1 MKMGEMSK
9 KDLKDLMEEMRN
21 MVQKAFGD
29 DFYVSLETV
38 KKNNGL
44 TKNAVNI
51 RQSDEPIA
59 SVIYIDQ
66 VLGLIKDGST
76 GLQDA
81 VNEIVEMYE
90 KQSTEITM
98 NGAAGIMESLKKEN
112 ILKKVVYRLI
122 NREKN
127 REKLAYVPHRDFLDL
142 AVVYCME
149 ENKAGG
155 LQYSVMLDDAL
166 CYSLGISL
174 AELEEASEQNT
185 QARGFTVQTMDDII
199 RQSVSEDMGA
209 TPSETL
215 GVSMRVPARPD
226 MWVFTSISK
235 AYGAPILLYQ
245 KYFED
250 VAVGL
255 NDDLYIM
262 PSSIHELICIPAA
275 GVNPGDLRTIVR
287 EINSTQ
293 VAVEDVLSN
302 NVYLYRKETGVIS
315 IAPAK

>member
-1 MKMGEMSK
+1 MGEMSK

-199 RQSVSEDMGA
+199 RQSVSEDMRA

>member
-1 MKMGEMSK
+1 MGEMSK

-51 RQSDEPIA
+51 RKSDEPIA

>member
-1 MKMGEMSK
+1 MGEMSK
-9 KDLKDLMEEMRN
+9 KDLMEEMKN

-29 DFYVSLETV
+29 DFYISLETV

-51 RQSDEPIA
+51 RKSDQPIA

-209 TPSETL
+209 TPSETP
-215 GVSMRVPARPD
+215 GVSMRGPARPD

>member
-1 MKMGEMSK
+1 MGEMSK

-262 PSSIHELICIPAA
+262 PSSIHELVCIPAA

>member
-1 MKMGEMSK
+1 MGEMSK

-51 RQSDEPIA
+51 RQADEPIA

>member
-1 MKMGEMSK
+1 MGEMSK

-293 VAVEDVLSN
+293 VAAEDVLSN

>member
-1 MKMGEMSK
+1 MGEMSK

-127 REKLAYVPHRDFLDL
+127 LHMSLTGIFWIWRWYIVWRKIKLA
-142 AVVYCME
+142 VYNIPSCWMMPYATVLVSAWQSWR
-149 ENKAGG
+149 KPLSRIRRPG
-155 LQYSVMLDDAL
+155 AL
-166 CYSLGISL
+166 
-174 AELEEASEQNT
+174 
-185 QARGFTVQTMDDII
+185 
-199 RQSVSEDMGA
+199 
-209 TPSETL
+209 
-215 GVSMRVPARPD
+215 
-226 MWVFTSISK
+226 
-235 AYGAPILLYQ
+235 
-245 KYFED
+245 
-250 VAVGL
+250 
-255 NDDLYIM
+255 
-262 PSSIHELICIPAA
+262 
-275 GVNPGDLRTIVR
+275 
-287 EINSTQ
+287 
-293 VAVEDVLSN
+293 LS
-302 NVYLYRKETGVIS
+302 RRWMT
-315 IAPAK
+315 

>member
-1 MKMGEMSK
+1 MGEMSK
-9 KDLKDLMEEMRN
+9 KDLQDLMEEMRN

>member
-1 MKMGEMSK
+1 MGEMSK

-262 PSSIHELICIPAA
+262 PSSIH
-275 GVNPGDLRTIVR
+275 
-287 EINSTQ
+287 
-293 VAVEDVLSN
+293 
-302 NVYLYRKETGVIS
+302 
-315 IAPAK
+315 

>member
-1 MKMGEMSK
+1 MGEMSK

-44 TKNAVNI
+44 TKNAVKI

>member
-1 MKMGEMSK
+1 MGEMSK

>member
-1 MKMGEMSK
+1 MGEMSK
-9 KDLKDLMEEMRN
+9 KDLKDLMEEMKN

>member
-1 MKMGEMSK
+1 MGEMSK
-9 KDLKDLMEEMRN
+9 KDLMEEMKN

-29 DFYVSLETV
+29 DFYISLETV

>member
-1 MKMGEMSK
+1 MGEMSK
-9 KDLKDLMEEMRN
+9 KDLMEEMRN

>member
-1 MKMGEMSK
+1 
-9 KDLKDLMEEMRN
+9 MEEMRN

>member
-1 MKMGEMSK
+1 MGEMSK

-287 EINSTQ
+287 
-293 VAVEDVLSN
+293 
-302 NVYLYRKETGVIS
+302 R
-315 IAPAK
+315 

>member
-1 MKMGEMSK
+1 MGEMSK

-112 ILKKVVYRLI
+112 ILKKMVYRLI

>member
-1 MKMGEMSK
+1 MGEMSK

-185 QARGFTVQTMDDII
+185 QARGFTDQTMDDII

>member
-1 MKMGEMSK
+1 MGEMSK

-51 RQSDEPIA
+51 RKSDQPIA

>member
-1 MKMGEMSK
+1 
-9 KDLKDLMEEMRN
+9 
-21 MVQKAFGD
+21 
-29 DFYVSLETV
+29 
-38 KKNNGL
+38 
-44 TKNAVNI
+44 
-51 RQSDEPIA
+51 
-59 SVIYIDQ
+59 
-66 VLGLIKDGST
+66 
-76 GLQDA
+76 
-81 VNEIVEMYE
+81 
-90 KQSTEITM
+90 
-98 NGAAGIMESLKKEN
+98 
-112 ILKKVVYRLI
+112 
-122 NREKN
+122 
-127 REKLAYVPHRDFLDL
+127 
-142 AVVYCME
+142 ME

-199 RQSVSEDMGA
+199 RQSVSADMGA

>member
-1 MKMGEMSK
+1 MGEMSK

-127 REKLAYVPHRDFLDL
+127 REKLAYVPHTDFLDL

>member
-1 MKMGEMSK
+1 MGEMSK
-9 KDLKDLMEEMRN
+9 KDLMEEMKN

>member
-1 MKMGEMSK
+1 MGEMSK
-9 KDLKDLMEEMRN
+9 KDLMEEMKN

-44 TKNAVNI
+44 TKNAINI
-51 RQSDEPIA
+51 RKSDEPIA

-81 VNEIVEMYE
+81 INEIVEVYE

-98 NGAAGIMESLKKEN
+98 NGPAGIMESLKKEN

-209 TPSETL
+209 TPSETP
-215 GVSMRVPARPD
+215 GVSMRVPAGPD

-275 GVNPGDLRTIVR
+275 GINPGDLRTIVR

-293 VAVEDVLSN
+293 VAVEEVLSN
-302 NVYLYRKETGVIS
+302 NVYLYRKETGGIS

>member
-1 MKMGEMSK
+1 MGEMSK

-250 VAVGL
+250 VADGL

>member
-1 MKMGEMSK
+1 MGEMSK
-9 KDLKDLMEEMRN
+9 KDLMEEMKN

-29 DFYVSLETV
+29 DFYISLETV

-44 TKNAVNI
+44 TKNAINI
-51 RQSDEPIA
+51 RKSDQPIA